1 MIANPSEPT
10 RRPWLPMV
18 AIGLGQ
24 AQMSWNVS
32 ALPVSVGGIVETYG
46 VPPTMVSTAIV
57 LYSLAVAG
65 FIMAGARLG
74 RRFGAGLVFRLGTG
88 VFLLSMLA
96 TAMSPVAGV
105 LLAAQLAA
113 GLAAAAIVPMLVV
126 LVARHYEGHQRAQ
139 AFGWLGGIQAMA
151 VAAGFLAGGAIGTY
165 YGWRW
170 TFVLAL
176 PLSVTAL
183 LLSTRFEKTT
193 GDTTIRVDLGGLG
206 ITVAG
211 TVCVAMGFNSSARWG
226 ILGATSH
233 APFSVAGLSPSLLLI
248 AGGLCL
254 FFWFFKH
261 TAARESAGL
270 PVLVSLEV
278 FRQRGQKPALVSLHA
293 TELAGSALLFLVP
306 LYIQVVQGRSGLQT
320 SAAMAPYQLAVF
332 AAAVA
337 VVALY
342 ARFSARGLA
351 SAGFLLMAA
360 GMLTLAFVMRNVWG
374 DFAVVAA
381 LLVAGAGQGALM
393 SVLTNTLVNGTPEA
407 HAGDAGAMR
416 GTVIN
421 LSAGVGTALAAAI
434 SVAFLSSGIDRK
446 LDGHPLA
453 QTEFVSRLDLTNVR
467 FLSNDELQAVA
478 ERHGATP
485 AEATDAAKINEAA
498 RLHALKHSFF
508 LLSMIAVLPIAVA
521 FFLPRASKS
530 TPAPTTGST

>member
-1 MIANPSEPT
+1 MTAEATEPL
-10 RRPWLPMV
+10 RRSWLPMM

-32 ALPVSVGGIVETYG
+32 ALPVSVGGIVGTFG
-46 VPPTMVSTAIV
+46 VAPTMVSTAIV

-65 FIMAGARLG
+65 FIMAGSRLG
-74 RRFGAGLVFRLGTG
+74 KRFGEGLVFRLGTG
-88 VFLLSMLA
+88 VFLLAMLA
-96 TAMSPVAGV
+96 TVFSPAAE
-105 LLAAQLAA
+105 LMLAAQLAA
-113 GLAAAAIVPMLVV
+113 GLAAAAIVPMLVA
-126 LVARHYEGHQRAQ
+126 LIARHYEGHQRAQ

-151 VAAGFLAGGAIGTY
+151 VAAGFLTGGAIGTY

-170 TFVLAL
+170 TFALAL
-176 PLSVTAL
+176 PLSAAAL
-183 LLSTRFEKTT
+183 LLSTRFEKSN
-193 GDTTIRVDLGGLG
+193 GDASIRIDVAGLG
-206 ITVAG
+206 ITLGGV
-211 TVCVAMGFNSSARWG
+211 VCVALGFNSSARWG

-233 APFSVAGLSPSLLLI
+233 APFSLAGFSPSLLMI
-248 AGGLCL
+248 AGGLLL
-254 FFWFFKH
+254 FLWFFKH
-261 TAARESAGL
+261 TAARERRGL

-293 TELAGSALLFLVP
+293 TELVGSALLFLVP

-332 AAAVA
+332 AAAVV

-351 SAGFLLMAA
+351 SAGFLLMAC
-360 GMLTLAFVMRNVWG
+360 GLLTLAFVMRNVWG
-374 DFAVVAA
+374 NFAVVAA

-393 SVLTNTLVNGTPEA
+393 SVLTNSLVNGTPAA

-434 SVAFLSSGIDRK
+434 SVAFLASEIDQK
-446 LDGHPLA
+446 LDGHTLA

-485 AEATDAAKINEAA
+485 EEAAYAAEINEAA
-498 RLHALKHSFF
+498 RLQALKYSFF
-508 LLSMIAVLPIAVA
+508 ILALIALLPIVA
-521 FFLPRASKS
+521 ARFLPRQS
-530 TPAPTTGST
+530 TAALAARTDST